1 MTGGIA
7 MISRPAP
14 TEYAQHYVGY
24 VERVPEGD
32 VLDHLARQIEETRAL
47 LRDLPPSRA
56 VHRYATGKWSVA
68 EVVGHVA
75 DAERIFAYRTLRFA
89 RGDATPLESF
99 DENAYVPAGS
109 FDRRTLTDLVDELT
123 AVRHATL
130 ALLRGIPA
138 EAFARTGV
146 ASGRSVSARALAY
159 IIAGHELHHVAIL
172 RERYGIG

>member
-1 MTGGIA
+1 MIA
-7 MISRPAP
+7 RPAP
-14 TEYAQHYVGY
+14 SEYAQHYAGY
-24 VERVPEGD
+24 VARVPEGD
-32 VLDHLARQIEETRAL
+32 VLEQLASQIAETRAL

-75 DAERIFAYRTLRFA
+75 DAERIFAYRALRFG
-89 RGDATPLESF
+89 RGDATPLAAF
-99 DENAYVPAGS
+99 DENAYTPAGS

-130 ALLRGIPA
+130 ALFRGMPV
-138 EAFARTGV
+138 EAFERTGV
-146 ASGRSVSARALAY
+146 ASGRTVSVRALAF
-159 IIAGHELHHVAIL
+159 IIAGHELHHAAIL

>member
-1 MTGGIA
+1 
-7 MISRPAP
+7 MIPRPAP
-14 TEYAQHYVGY
+14 SEYAPHYAGY
-24 VERVPEGD
+24 VNRVSEGE

-68 EVVGHVA
+68 EVVGHIA
-75 DAERIFAYRTLRFA
+75 DAERIFAYRALRIA
-89 RGDATPLESF
+89 RGDATPLAPF
-99 DENAYVPAGS
+99 DENAYTPAGS

-123 AVRHATL
+123 AVRQATL
-130 ALLRGIPA
+130 ALFRGMPG
-138 EAFARTGV
+138 EAFERTGI
-146 ASGRSVSARALAY
+146 ASGRTVSVRALAF

>member
-1 MTGGIA
+1 
-7 MISRPAP
+7 MIPRPAP
-14 TEYAQHYVGY
+14 SEYAQHYAGY
-24 VERVPEGD
+24 IGRVPEGD
-32 VLDHLARQIEETRAL
+32 VVEQLARQLDETRAL

-75 DAERIFAYRTLRFA
+75 DAERIFAYRALRIG
-89 RGDATPLESF
+89 RGDATPLASF
-99 DENAYVPAGS
+99 DENSYTPAGS

-130 ALLRGIPA
+130 ALFRGMPG
-138 EAFARTGV
+138 EAFERTGI
-146 ASGRSVSARALAY
+146 ASGRTVSVRALAF

-172 RERYGIG
+172 RERYGLE